1 MQKTI
6 IFSVLWLVVG
16 MVSPLDAGT
25 KSEVRS
31 LANMDVVKVVVED
44 LSRPVKQAGM
54 KKEYLSVAAV
64 QYLQK
69 AGLTVLG
76 PQARYRVPLVYV
88 RLSSVFS
95 GGGRSASMSFYL
107 TLHVKQF
114 ALLADERPAA
124 VRDAADGPETA
135 VPPLLVTTWENGM
148 LVMSELSEMH
158 FYVQQILSSLLAEL
172 TQDWR
177 EANADVTH
185 E

>member
-6 IFSVLWLVVG
+6 VLSVLWLVAG
-16 MVSPLDAGT
+16 MVSPLSAGT

-31 LANMDVVKVVVED
+31 FANVDVVKVVVED
-44 LSRPVKQAGM
+44 LSRSVKPAGM
-54 KKEYLSVAAV
+54 KKEHLSVAAA
-64 QYLQK
+64 QYLHQ

-76 PQARYRVPLVYV
+76 PQDQYRVPIVYV

-95 GGGRSASMSFYL
+95 GGERSTPMSFYL

-114 ALLADERPAA
+114 ALLADGRPAA
-124 VRDAADGPETA
+124 VRDAVDGPETA
-135 VPPLLVTTWENGM
+135 VPPLLATTWENGM
-148 LVMSELSEMH
+148 LVMAELSEMH
-158 FYVQQILSSLLAEL
+158 FYVQQILTSLLAEL
-172 TQDWR
+172 TQGWR

>member
-6 IFSVLWLVVG
+6 VFFVLWLVVG
-16 MVSPLDAGT
+16 LVSPLSAGT

-31 LANMDVVKVVVED
+31 LANMVAVKVVVED
-44 LSRPVKQAGM
+44 LSRSIKQAGM
-54 KKEYLSVAAV
+54 KKEHLYVTAV
-64 QYLQK
+64 KYLQQ

-95 GGGRSASMSFYL
+95 GGGRSAPMSFYM

-124 VRDAADGPETA
+124 VRDAVDGPEAA

-158 FYVQQILSSLLAEL
+158 FYTQQILSNLLAEL

-177 EANADVTH
+177 EANASVAH

>member
-6 IFSVLWLVVG
+6 VFSVLWLVVG
-16 MVSPLDAGT
+16 MVSPLSAGT

-44 LSRPVKQAGM
+44 LSRPVKPAGM

-64 QYLQK
+64 QYLQQ

-76 PQARYRVPLVYV
+76 PQVRYRAPLVYV

-95 GGGRSASMSFYL
+95 GGERSAPMSFYL
-107 TLHVKQF
+107 TLHVKRL
-114 ALLADERPAA
+114 ALLVDERPAA

-148 LVMSELSEMH
+148 LVMSDLSEMH
-158 FYVQQILSSLLAEL
+158 FHVKRIFSNVLAEL
-172 TQDWR
+172 TQNSR
-177 EANADVTH
+177 EANASFAH

>member
-6 IFSVLWLVVG
+6 FFSVLCLVVG
-16 MVSPLDAGT
+16 MASPLSAGT

-31 LANMDVVKVVVED
+31 LANVTAVKVVVED
-44 LSRPVKQAGM
+44 LSRSVEQAGM
-54 KKEYLSVAAV
+54 KKKHLYVAAV
-64 QYLQK
+64 QYLQQ

-76 PQARYRVPLVYV
+76 PQDRYRVPLVYV

-114 ALLADERPAA
+114 ALLADERPAS
-124 VRDAADGPETA
+124 VRAAADGPEAA
-135 VPPLLVTTWENGM
+135 VSPLLVTTWENGM

-158 FYVQQILSSLLAEL
+158 FYVQQILASLLAEL

-185 E
+185 G

>member
-6 IFSVLWLVVG
+6 VFSIVWLVVG
-16 MVSPLDAGT
+16 MASPLSAGT

-31 LANMDVVKVVVED
+31 LASVAAVKVVVED
-44 LSRPVKQAGM
+44 LSRSVEQAGM
-54 KKEYLSVAAV
+54 KKEHLSAIAV
-64 QYLQK
+64 QYLQQ

-76 PQARYRVPLVYV
+76 PRDRYRVPLVYV

-95 GGGRSASMSFYL
+95 GGERNAPMSFYM

-114 ALLADERPAA
+114 ALLTDEQPAS
-124 VRDAADGPETA
+124 VRAAADGPEAA
-135 VPPLLVTTWENGM
+135 VSPLLVTTWENGM
-148 LVMSELSEMH
+148 LVMSELSEMR
-158 FYVQQILSSLLAEL
+158 FYMQQILASLLAEL

-177 EANADVTH
+177 EANARVTP

>member
-6 IFSVLWLVVG
+6 VFSVLCLVVG
-16 MVSPLDAGT
+16 MASPLSAGT

-31 LANMDVVKVVVED
+31 LANMTAVKVIVED
-44 LSRPVKQAGM
+44 LSRSVEQAGM
-54 KKEYLSVAAV
+54 KKEHLYVAAA

-95 GGGRSASMSFYL
+95 GEERSAPMSFYL

-114 ALLADERPAA
+114 ALLADERPAS
-124 VRDAADGPETA
+124 VRAAADGPEA
-135 VPPLLVTTWENGM
+135 AMPPLLVTTWENGM
-148 LVMSELSEMH
+148 LVMSDLSEMR
-158 FYVQQILSSLLAEL
+158 FYMEQILASLLAEL

-177 EANADVTH
+177 EANARVTH